1 MTLKTGFQW
10 EIHNMETTGK
20 SLAAE
25 EGSNT
30 LVPDPWVKEHITVK
44 LGNYSRLNVMKAQF
58 CVGCRLEG
66 QTDFH
71 VSILEKKKC

>member
-1 MTLKTGFQW
+1 MV
-10 EIHNMETTGK
+10 TTGK

-25 EGSNT
+25 AGSNT
-30 LVPDPWVKEHITVK
+30 LAHEPWVKEHITVRLRK
-44 LGNYSRLNVMKAQF
+44 YSKLNVMKTQF

-71 VSILEKKKC
+71 VSILEKRKC